1 VSDQP
6 SAISPGLTF
15 CRLAFFI
22 TFRYEFEFFLI
33 GWLMLPFTDG
43 SGLAYD
49 FITKPYIAPIAQ
61 KVKSKMESWLGIFLL
76 VVNTS
81 YLWLLWLTFLS
92 LPEEARRFVTVG
104 LGTVYPMAASTIAI
118 TTYSS
123 TREERFWLT
132 YWACYTI
139 LFVAMDYLE
148 NFVGNIR
155 GFYSLCAVATLY
167 LWLPMFRGA
176 EVIFRRVLVPLSGQH
191 ETLLMYDAYMLR
203 LDLELSIPEVHR
215 GRVLAKAADI
225 FTKVKGKAD

>member
-1 VSDQP
+1 
-6 SAISPGLTF
+6 
-15 CRLAFFI
+15 
-22 TFRYEFEFFLI
+22 
-33 GWLMLPFTDG
+33 MLPFTDG

-49 FITKPYIAPIAQ
+49 FITKPYIAPVAQ

-104 LGTVYPMAASTIAI
+104 LGTVYPMAASTVAI

-176 EVIFRRVLVPLSGQH
+176 EVIFRRVLVPLSGQY
-191 ETLLMYDAYMLR
+191 ETMLMYDAYILR
-203 LDLELSIPEVHR
+203 LDLENSIPEKHR

-225 FTKVKGKAD
+225 FTKLTGKAD

>member
-1 VSDQP
+1 
-6 SAISPGLTF
+6 
-15 CRLAFFI
+15 
-22 TFRYEFEFFLI
+22 
-33 GWLMLPFTDG
+33 MLPFTDG
-43 SGLAYD
+43 SGLSYD
-49 FITKPYIAPIAQ
+49 FITKPYITPIAQ
-61 KVKSKMESWLGIFLL
+61 KVKSKTESWLGMFLL

-118 TTYSS
+118 TTNSS
-123 TREERFWLT
+123 THDERFWLT

-176 EVIFRRVLVPLSGQH
+176 EVIFRRVLVPLSGQY
-191 ETLLMYDAYMLR
+191 ETMLMYDAYMVR
-203 LDLELSIPEVHR
+203 LDLEKSIPEVHR
-215 GRVLAKAADI
+215 GRVLAKAAEV
-225 FTKVKGKAD
+225 FTKLKGKAD